1 MVAMRLPLHHHDP
14 AVLARRRKWSQMWAL
29 LVIVWSLLRTL
40 IVWAAVGDY
49 GLNPWIYLGI
59 DLVSASVDAVTTPR
73 MVLSFVDAHYR
84 KAAEWATISLVAFLV
99 PDVYIF
105 AGTRQLPTSMILV
118 IVAVITVTFVG
129 GVVTVVRKVRAATR
143 EREAGLRVDEGAP
156 RPA

>member
-1 MVAMRLPLHHHDP
+1 MKFLLHHHDP

-49 GLNPWIYLGI
+49 GLNPWIYLAI

-84 KAAEWATISLVAFLV
+84 KAAEWAAISLGAFLV

-105 AGTRQLPTSMILV
+105 AGTKQLPTSMVLV
-118 IVAVITVTFVG
+118 IVAVITVTFAG
-129 GVVTVVRKVRAATR
+129 GVIAVMRKVRAATR
-143 EREAGLRVDEGAP
+143 EREAAQRADEGEP
-156 RPA
+156 HPA